1 MFKKNNNC
9 QCNIGTF
16 TEVSTKRFRIHVGDF
31 SIAVPSLEA
40 EHEEAVAM
48 VVGGLAEV
56 VLQRGGLLV
65 EEDVASCYGPG
76 LKGFKVKVIKSLKL
90 NR

>member
-1 MFKKNNNC
+1 
-9 QCNIGTF
+9 
-16 TEVSTKRFRIHVGDF
+16 
-31 SIAVPSLEA
+31 
-40 EHEEAVAM
+40 M

-65 EEDVASCYGPG
+65 EEDVTSCYGPG

>member
-1 MFKKNNNC
+1 M
-9 QCNIGTF
+9 
-16 TEVSTKRFRIHVGDF
+16 STKRFRIHVGCGT
-31 SIAVPSLEA
+31 APTPSLAA

-65 EEDVASCYGPG
+65 EGDVTSCYGPG
-76 LKGFKVKVIKSLKL
+76 L
-90 NR
+90 